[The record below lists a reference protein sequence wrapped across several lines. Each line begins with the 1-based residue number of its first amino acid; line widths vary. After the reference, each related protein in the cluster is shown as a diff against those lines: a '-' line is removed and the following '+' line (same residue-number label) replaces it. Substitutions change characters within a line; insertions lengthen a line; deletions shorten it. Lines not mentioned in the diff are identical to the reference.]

1 MSFRPPANLSVLDSA
16 ERLFSFDASLLDF
29 TPDPELQA
37 LVTEATAVSG
47 FPIALVSLVVS
58 SIQFFRAQVGL
69 PPDLEAGRAT
79 DRCTSFC
86 QFVVARGEPLSVEDA
101 TQEPALPRDLVERYG
116 IRAYVGF
123 PLRVN
128 GRAVGSFCVID
139 VKPARLEAGVLTRLE
154 ALSHRA
160 SARLEVLAGQ
170 VPPCASRS
178 EADEQA
184 WRAWLA
190 VAEARPLISLGER
203 FAEGKLTLE
212 EFQRG
217 LGALA
222 GLAGSSSDSEA
233 GSGDGSGN
241 GS

>member
-1 MSFRPPANLSVLDSA
+1 MSFRPPENLSVLDST
-16 ERLFSFDASLLDF
+16 ERLSSFDTALLDF
-29 TPDPELQA
+29 TPDAELQA
-37 LVTEATAVSG
+37 LVAEASSLSG
-47 FPIALVSLVVS
+47 FPIALVSLVVR

-86 QFVVARGEPLSVEDA
+86 QFVAASGEHLAIEDA
-101 TQEPALPRDLVERYG
+101 TNEPALPKDLVERYG

-123 PLRVN
+123 PLRVM
-128 GRAVGSFCVID
+128 GRTVGSFCVIG
-139 VKPARLEAGVLTRLE
+139 VKPARLEAGVMTQLE
-154 ALSHRA
+154 ALAKRA
-160 SARLEVLAGQ
+160 SARLETLAGQ
-170 VPPCASRS
+170 VPSAPLS

-190 VAEARPLISLGER
+190 VAEARPLMSLTESFADGKIS
-203 FAEGKLTLE
+203 LE

-217 LGALA
+217 VGALA
-222 GLAGSSSDSEA
+222 VLAGTSSPGGA
-233 GSGDGSGN
+233 GSGEGSGS